1 MATRTREKR
10 STTESASPMDAEYLT
25 LQEASDLL
33 NEDRSYVAQLLDE
46 GVIPSVG
53 EGQQRQ
59 ILRDDLL
66 AYKQARDAIRVR
78 ALDNLSLL
86 SQEAGLDQIDFVT
99 YRANLP

>member
-1 MATRTREKR
+1 
-10 STTESASPMDAEYLT
+10 MDAEHLA

-33 NEDRSYVAQLLDE
+33 NEDRLYVAQLLDE
-46 GVIPSVG
+46 GAIPSVG

-66 AYKQARDAIRVR
+66 AYKQARDAIRAR